1 MCDLGIIIV
10 SWNVSALLERCLNSI
25 FASEGAFQYRVVVVD
40 NASSDDSVEMINS
53 RYQQAELLTN
63 ETNVGYSAA
72 NNMGLRALGFT
83 GSEWPRPRYVLLL
96 NPDTE
101 LPPNAIF
108 DMLRY
113 LGGAAVDRR
122 SGTSTNFAG
131 WQPRPRLSPQL
142 PIAKR
147 FLLAFYRLST
157 MFPA

>member
-53 RYQQAELLTN
+53 RYPQAELLTN

-83 GSEWPRPRYVLLL
+83 GGEGPRPRYVLLL

-113 LGGAAVDRR
+113 LEERPSLGAA
-122 SGTSTNFAG
+122 G
-131 WQPRPRLSPQL
+131 P
-142 PIAKR
+142 
-147 FLLAFYRLST
+147 
-157 MFPA
+157 